1 MNYTPWH
8 KADIYLGK
16 PTFKIIAPLSSD
28 LRSHF
33 TYLKPFFSQVEFYVC
48 PVFCDR
54 LRLSLFLYEDK
65 IKAKVWPRIDL
76 AEIMGPMDSA
86 SRLVIGRYVAQ
97 FEEEKAGEVLFWKH
111 IFDIFSLER
120 LFQWW
125 GRLVTRR
132 PYPVILAC
140 LYFFLTILYF
150 LFYFLFFRL
159 FWRASS
165 SLLSPPSD
173 SSISGLINANNCP
186 TCASAM
192 WCWWSNFFIPLSFST
207 VWCMDLY
214 SSWMAALFAKTHRLG
229 IGEVPIHGSADFK
242 LKDLAVTWICA
253 SIRSSV
259 A

>member
-1 MNYTPWH
+1 
-8 KADIYLGK
+8 
-16 PTFKIIAPLSSD
+16 
-28 LRSHF
+28 
-33 TYLKPFFSQVEFYVC
+33 
-48 PVFCDR
+48 
-54 LRLSLFLYEDK
+54 
-65 IKAKVWPRIDL
+65 
-76 AEIMGPMDSA
+76 MGPMDSA
-86 SRLVIGRYVAQ
+86 SRLVIGRCVAQ
-97 FEEEKAGEVLFWKH
+97 FEEEKAGEIIFWKH

-159 FWRASS
+159 FWRALS

-186 TCASAM
+186 TR
-192 WCWWSNFFIPLSFST
+192 LSSIFQHVQVRCDVDGAIFSYP
-207 VWCMDLY
+207 C
-214 SSWMAALFAKTHRLG
+214 LFRRFGAWIYIAHEWQRCLQRLKG
-229 IGEVPIHGSADFK
+229 WVGEVPIHGSADFK

>member
-1 MNYTPWH
+1 M
-8 KADIYLGK
+8 
-16 PTFKIIAPLSSD
+16 
-28 LRSHF
+28 
-33 TYLKPFFSQVEFYVC
+33 EFYVC
-48 PVFCDR
+48 PVFCYR

-86 SRLVIGRYVAQ
+86 SRLVIGRCVAQ
-97 FEEEKAGEVLFWKH
+97 FEEEKAGEIIFWNH

-140 LYFFLTILYF
+140 LYFFLIILYF

-186 TCASAM
+186 TR
-192 WCWWSNFFIPLSFST
+192 LS
-207 VWCMDLY
+207 
-214 SSWMAALFAKTHRLG
+214 
-229 IGEVPIHGSADFK
+229 
-242 LKDLAVTWICA
+242 
-253 SIRSSV
+253 SIFQHV
-259 A
+259 QV

>member
-8 KADIYLGK
+8 KADICLGK
-16 PTFKIIAPLSSD
+16 PNFKIIAPLSSD

-86 SRLVIGRYVAQ
+86 SRLVIGRCVAQ
-97 FEEEKAGEVLFWKH
+97 FEEEKAGEVLFWNH

-150 LFYFLFFRL
+150 LFFRL

-173 SSISGLINANNCP
+173 SSISGLINANNC
-186 TCASAM
+186 TTRISSIYILM
-192 WCWWSNFFIPLSFST
+192 EQFFHTLVFFDGLVHGFIFLMNGSVVCKDSKVGLGKSQFME
-207 VWCMDLY
+207 VRI
-214 SSWMAALFAKTHRLG
+214 SSWR
-229 IGEVPIHGSADFK
+229 I
-242 LKDLAVTWICA
+242 
-253 SIRSSV
+253 
-259 A
+259 